1 MKETITIKS
10 KLTLRKIKS
19 YAGIIACVA
28 FYLSSQALAEDKIS
42 ENKVITNKS
51 VSFYKGHKS
60 DLKQIESH
68 LNNIKYLS
76 AKFIQESSDG
86 NLVEGKFF
94 LSRPGKMRIEYL
106 ADPKII
112 IIVNGSILSY
122 HDVEL
127 DEVSRLRTNTTP
139 ASFLTRPHISFSSKD
154 VEVTNIKKTPSRL
167 KVSVMK
173 KNRKEAGEFSLIF
186 SRNPLEFI
194 KMEVK
199 NDLDQIVG
207 VTLAEKNFTSP
218 ISKKLFIIKKSS
230 D

>member
-1 MKETITIKS
+1 MKETTTIKS
-10 KLTLRKIKS
+10 KLTFRNIKS

-28 FYLSSQALAEDKIS
+28 FYLSSQALAANKITEDK
-42 ENKVITNKS
+42 S
-51 VSFYKGHKS
+51 VNFYKGYKA

-106 ADPKII
+106 ANPKII

-139 ASFLTRPHISFSSKD
+139 ASFLTRPNISFSSKD
-154 VEVTNIKKTPSRL
+154 VELTNINKTPSRI

-186 SRNPLEFI
+186 ARNPLQFI

-199 NDLDQIVG
+199 NDLDQVVG
-207 VTLAEKNFTSP
+207 VTLSEKDFTSP
-218 ISKKLFIIKKSS
+218 ITKKLFIIKKSS